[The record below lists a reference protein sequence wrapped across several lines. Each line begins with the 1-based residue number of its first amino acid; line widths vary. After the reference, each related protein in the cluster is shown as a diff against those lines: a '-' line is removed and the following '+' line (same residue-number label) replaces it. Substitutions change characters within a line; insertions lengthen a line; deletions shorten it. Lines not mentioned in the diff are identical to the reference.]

1 MSKIKL
7 KAHKTESSFKN
18 KKKVAQAITEALLDG
33 DSEAVQ
39 DILYG
44 YLSTQNKK
52 ELAEKSNLSRSTIY
66 NAIKGNPS
74 LKTLVE
80 ILKQVA

>member
-1 MSKIKL
+1 MKKNNL
-7 KAHKTESSFKN
+7 KKHNPGLSFKN
-18 KKKVAQAITEALLDG
+18 KKRVAAALADAILEGDIEAI
-33 DSEAVQ
+33 Q

-52 ELAEKSNLSRSTIY
+52 ELAQKTNLSRSTIY
-66 NAIKGNPS
+66 NAVKGNPS

-80 ILKQVA
+80 ILKEAV

>member
-7 KAHKTESSFKN
+7 KKHNPTNSFKS
-18 KKKVAQAITEALLDG
+18 KKKVTQAISEAMLEG
-33 DSEAVQ
+33 DVEAVQ

-52 ELAEKSNLSRSTIY
+52 VLAEKTSLSRSTIY

-80 ILKQVA
+80 ILKNVT

>member
-1 MSKIKL
+1 MNKSKL
-7 KAHKTESSFKN
+7 KKHNTSLHFKN
-18 KKKVAQAITEALLDG
+18 KKKVVQSLTEAFLEGDG
-33 DSEAVQ
+33 EAVQ

-44 YLSTQNKK
+44 YLITQNKK
-52 ELAEKSNLSRSTIY
+52 NLAKKASLSRSTIY

-80 ILKQVA
+80 ILKNVA

>member
-7 KAHKTESSFKN
+7 KTHKVDASFRN

-44 YLSTQNKK
+44 YLSTQNKS
-52 ELAEKSNLSRSTIY
+52 ELSEKTKLSRSTIY

-80 ILKQVA
+80 ILKQAA

>member
-7 KAHKTESSFKN
+7 KKHKVEASFRN

-44 YLSTQNKK
+44 YLSTQNKS
-52 ELAEKSNLSRSTIY
+52 ELSEKTNLSRSTIY
-66 NAIKGNPS
+66 NAVKGNPS

-80 ILKQVA
+80 ILKQAA